1 MKEAFDAPTPPHQ
14 LICLWHLMK
23 EEPQA
28 GHIPSHQQGRGHK
41 EQDGCERHR
50 RAQPA
55 CQGKGILLALNSPLS
70 EREQSS
76 TRELQ
81 ILINKKMQAV
91 VFVNG
96 SSRKSPLQ
104 ENSLI

>member
-50 RAQPA
+50 RAQP
-55 CQGKGILLALNSPLS
+55 CVPGEGNSAGSQQPL
-70 EREQSS
+70 
-76 TRELQ
+76 
-81 ILINKKMQAV
+81 V
-91 VFVNG
+91 
-96 SSRKSPLQ
+96 
-104 ENSLI
+104 